1 MRKNVSPLS
10 RQVASVAESSV
21 KTAWAYAKSTEDL
34 RTQPD
39 TAGRSR
45 EINSNTRFREGRTEE
60 NSENQNLLPE
70 KDEGRRR
77 SQGFLLDQ
85 GLSTPRGKFTRKVLI
100 S

>member
-1 MRKNVSPLS
+1 MSPLS

-70 KDEGRRR
+70 KDERRRR
-77 SQGFLLDQ
+77 SQGFLQEQ

>member
-1 MRKNVSPLS
+1 MKYVSPLS

-45 EINSNTRFREGRTEE
+45 EIRSNTRFRGENTEE
-60 NSENQNLLPE
+60 SSENQNLLPE

-77 SQGFLLDQ
+77 SQGFLLEQ
-85 GLSTPRGKFTRKVLI
+85 GQITPRGKFTRKLLI